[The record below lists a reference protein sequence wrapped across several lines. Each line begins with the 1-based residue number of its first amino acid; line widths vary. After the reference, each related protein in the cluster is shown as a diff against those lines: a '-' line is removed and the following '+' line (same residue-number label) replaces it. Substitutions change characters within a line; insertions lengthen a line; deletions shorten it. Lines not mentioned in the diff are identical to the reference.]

1 MQRTI
6 TFLKEN
12 LESKYGQYIKLIFVK
27 STIFGDYFQK
37 IGSFGKLLELIA
49 TGYTGQLFLCLYNL
63 AEKTMLALFF

>member
-1 MQRTI
+1 M
-6 TFLKEN
+6 KEN
-12 LESKYGQYIKLIFVK
+12 LESKYGQYIKLTFVK

-63 AEKTMLALFF
+63 AAKTRVVFIFL